1 VNEVV
6 RAVADT
12 GETFITPTVYAGT
25 PALRVAFSNW
35 QTEEDD
41 EDRVFAAL
49 KSVLT

>member
-1 VNEVV
+1 
-6 RAVADT
+6 VART
-12 GETFITPTVYAGT
+12 GETFITPTVYGGT

-35 QTEEDD
+35 RTVEAD

>member
-1 VNEVV
+1 
-6 RAVADT
+6 VART
-12 GETFITPTVYAGT
+12 GETFITPTVYDGT

-35 QTEEDD
+35 RTMPAD